1 MRVFDKAHPIII
13 AGQGGLWQ
21 GSIALGD
28 RYRHTFGGP
37 LDLSVRGFPTNRRPL
52 HRLLKLDLRD
62 SRLNISLPGA
72 TMLHLLY
79 GFAYDCCLLDYQV
92 VSDSEV
98 RVIEMTPRRPTRNW
112 PYEDYPE
119 HFAVRP
125 VALRDRKPISDKNM
139 TARAHGSS
147 VNIPCLKP
155 SRRASRGRGRRVG
168 IIREAALW
176 PPLTMTCTPT
186 LCWHRPVPTGCLSG
200 SARGMGAA
208 RWPSTRGRSA
218 ARSRSRSSSRYGLGA
233 GHRWRSCRD

>member
-52 HRLLKLDLRD
+52 HRLLTLDLRD

-119 HFAVRP
+119 HYAVRP

-139 TARAHGSS
+139 TRLTWQGLDA
-147 VNIPCLKP
+147 
-155 SRRASRGRGRRVG
+155 
-168 IIREAALW
+168 EAAEQLVIVVRPSNSFGVSLW
-176 PPLTMTCTPT
+176 GESGDAEEVEVIFRVSPETGRVSASNQCT
-186 LCWHRPVPTGCLSG
+186 
-200 SARGMGAA
+200 
-208 RWPSTRGRSA
+208 
-218 ARSRSRSSSRYGLGA
+218 
-233 GHRWRSCRD
+233 

>member
-1 MRVFDKAHPIII
+1 MRAFDKAHPIII
-13 AGQGGLWQ
+13 AWQGGLWQ

-37 LDLSVRGFPTNRRPL
+37 LDLSVRRFPTNRRPL
-52 HRLLKLDLRD
+52 HRLLTLDLRD
-62 SRLNISLPGA
+62 SRLNISIPGA

-125 VALRDRKPISDKNM
+125 VALRDRKPISDKQM
-139 TARAHGSS
+139 TRLTWQGLDA
-147 VNIPCLKP
+147 
-155 SRRASRGRGRRVG
+155 
-168 IIREAALW
+168 EAAEQLVIVVRPSNSFGVSLW
-176 PPLTMTCTPT
+176 GESGDAEEVEVIFRVSPETGRVSASNQCT
-186 LCWHRPVPTGCLSG
+186 
-200 SARGMGAA
+200 
-208 RWPSTRGRSA
+208 
-218 ARSRSRSSSRYGLGA
+218 
-233 GHRWRSCRD
+233 